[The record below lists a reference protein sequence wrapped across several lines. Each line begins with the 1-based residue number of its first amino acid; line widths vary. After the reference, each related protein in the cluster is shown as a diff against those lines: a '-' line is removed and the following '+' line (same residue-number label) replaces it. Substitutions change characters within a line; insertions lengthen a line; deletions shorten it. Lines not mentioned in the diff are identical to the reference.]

1 MLSSEVIAPIAAYA
15 DGSVERRRCSAK
27 RGVEAFNNASNSRC
41 DATTPI
47 YCLQE

>member
-15 DGSVERRRCSAK
+15 DGSVERQRWFVKTGA
-27 RGVEAFNNASNSRC
+27 EAFNNASNSRC